1 MILIR
6 VDARG
11 VSIVG
16 EEDNKF
22 AFVEGEVFGR
32 RVVVEDDIALGVEL
46 AHRIEAFV
54 GSLHAKSL
62 LARQRHLYVD
72 ILSVSL
78 ESSQLFRLA
87 ISRVDVDINILA
99 IEFDVSML

>member
-22 AFVEGEVFGR
+22 AFVEGEVFAE
-32 RVVVEDDIALGVEL
+32 VAKNPENPFIIASG
-46 AHRIEAFV
+46 
-54 GSLHAKSL
+54 
-62 LARQRHLYVD
+62 D
-72 ILSVSL
+72 
-78 ESSQLFRLA
+78 
-87 ISRVDVDINILA
+87 VDVKVLGTTFNFKA
-99 IEFDVSML
+99 